1 VLHLAE
7 RRLDGLLAQPVAAL
21 PSGVAEIRDHANI
34 APGATAGVIILAGGA
49 LTPVRSGTRGAPMT
63 LFTVEVRGRPTL
75 VFSSRDR
82 EAVGEVLAAAVSGD
96 LAVLGRDGRPIWDG
110 ASQLALRQAR
120 PEEATRW
127 QQGFARA
134 VRVGESALV
143 FLVEVVGPAD
153 AEEDE

>member
-1 VLHLAE
+1 LAE

-21 PSGVAEIRDHANI
+21 LSGVAEICDHANI
-34 APGATAGVIILAGGA
+34 APGATAVVILAGRA
-49 LTPVRSGTRGAPMT
+49 LTPVRSGTRVAPMT
-63 LFTVEVRGRPTL
+63 LFTIEVRGRPTL

-82 EAVGEVLAAAVSGD
+82 EVMGEVLAAAVSGD